1 MNTQEHKEILRMAL
15 LGYDRQRDDIAIKML
30 EIATQLGLGIGPDPE
45 TPTDPATGMALVAPT
60 FAVKPRKRKKRSAE
74 VRARMAEAQRLRWR
88 RIKKGQVRF
97 A

>member
-1 MNTQEHKEILRMAL
+1 MNAQEHKEILEMAL
-15 LGYDRQRDDIAIKML
+15 LDYNRQRG
-30 EIATQLGLGIGPDPE
+30 EIADKMRQLTAALGFGNGAIPE
-45 TPTDPATGMALVAPT
+45 VTPEPLFDKKV